1 MDLKSAINI
10 ILRDLQEARD
20 LIDDLRN
27 KPDLPDL
34 QIELAKSKCKSA
46 EELIRLIGELISLP
60 GAAEKIEFE
69 KEEKAESAVKD
80 EQPDNFVDNDIL
92 NLDEEPES
100 GVTNE
105 MEESEVP
112 APDIVHEH
120 LPPSQ
125 DNDDT
130 IEHSKEKKSE
140 KIVADR
146 FTHLANRI
154 NEKVGDSKKAE
165 GKTRSLPV
173 TDLNRAIGINDRF
186 YYIRELFNGQEDA
199 FRHTI
204 DKLNSAGSKEE
215 ATTILSEAV
224 KDLAD
229 SEPAHQLIELVER
242 KLSVK

>member
-46 EELIRLIGELISLP
+46 EELIKLIGELISLP
-60 GAAEKIEFE
+60 GDVENIEYE
-69 KEEKAESAVKD
+69 KEDNTVSSKKD
-80 EQPDNFVDNDIL
+80 EQSDDIVDNNIL
-92 NLDEEPES
+92 DLENEIES
-100 GVTNE
+100 GRTNE
-105 MEESEVP
+105 VEETEAP
-112 APDIVHEH
+112 ATDIIQEH
-120 LPPSQ
+120 LPLSQ
-125 DNDDT
+125 ENEDT
-130 IEHSKEKKSE
+130 IEHLKEKKSD

-146 FTHLANRI
+146 FTHLSNRI

-186 YYIRELFNGQEDA
+186 YFIRELFNGQEDS
-199 FRHTI
+199 FRQTVN
-204 DKLNSAGSKEE
+204 KLNNAGSKEE
-215 ATTILSEAV
+215 ATAILSDAV
-224 KDLAD
+224 KDMVD
-229 SEPAHQLIELVER
+229 SEPALQLIELVER